1 LLLLGPILAGS
12 IEKGVPASIETVVT
26 TLKEVRFE
34 KVEILVKLPLQRV
47 PLPLLPNGVPVLILL
62 REALLLLR
70 DFPIMIEAATIVPTL
85 EPRIEVP
92 AGAAVVIDTIILDIT
107 KRILPRSTSGR
118 VQVLN
123 AVPFSTI

>member
-34 KVEILVKLPLQRV
+34 KVEILAKLPLQRV

>member
-1 LLLLGPILAGS
+1 LLGPILAGS